1 MIAPSFSAPH
11 SPYWLGL
18 TDVSHSSRQ
27 RTRLACCF
35 FAADPAVGCPDAAA
49 LGLMDP
55 SVMWGY
61 NPHPAVRYSPLPS
74 PVRGT
79 PHDPWSGWMGWLDK
93 GRQMRRH
100 GNRTSPEHESPWAK
114 LFAQGAMTTIVYY
127 RQNYSQTR
135 GEPLGAANDNLTS
148 GVSFF
153 VRLPHVCR
161 DSASAA
167 DIKSVGLGPRPDV
180 AGAR

>member
-1 MIAPSFSAPH
+1 MS
-11 SPYWLGL
+11 
-18 TDVSHSSRQ
+18 
-27 RTRLACCF
+27 
-35 FAADPAVGCPDAAA
+35 
-49 LGLMDP
+49 
-55 SVMWGY
+55 GY

-79 PHDPWSGWMGWLDK
+79 PDDPWKWLNK
-93 GRQMRRH
+93 GDDPGQGPTDAKTWQWNIHPNM
-100 GNRTSPEHESPWAK
+100 NRPGRS